1 MNHFNH
7 PLSSLLY
14 PQTTLRGLM
23 TPRHLLNHL
32 LNLALVFP
40 LLSLS
45 FISCGEI
52 DHSPTSIS
60 APEEVEKNDEDC
72 EPGLL
77 GCRCLRG
84 DFECWDEDAICIGGI
99 CREQTCQ
106 VGEENCACFANST
119 CSQAGDGAWLVC
131 GVNGIC
137 RQPACPQGEEGCGC
151 FAGYQCNEGVF
162 CQDDGQNPPV
172 CVRPSCPAGD
182 LNCGCFPDRTC
193 GVDATGV
200 QLVCE
205 GSSCT
210 RPQCQQGSDGCACR
224 PDYSCDGNLLCANGT
239 CAAPSCNQGSLSCAC
254 DPDGSCDEGLGCN
267 ASGTCQAVNCPQ
279 GEEGCGCFPDFT
291 CGVTADQA
299 QLLCSAAG
307 RCVRT
312 DCRAGLRDCGCA
324 ADGSCESGF
333 TCANGFCEEEAPNDP
348 DYIPREPPILDL
360 CLSHCKEGLF
370 NEEDGQFYP
379 CSTDGFMEIGLPKKV
394 NGFWT
399 DRVCDRGT
407 WVLEGIESPLACE
420 TDLNCPAH
428 QLCFDGLCASNCR
441 TDNDCYGDRRCDK
454 YVCRMPCN
462 TSSSVCSDG
471 DFCASKDA
479 ESGFCMPK
487 IPVTESED
495 GAPVDPNTAVIDR
508 FSVDVNQLKFTNTRT
523 TFDIIIT
530 NHSPRSISIPVK
542 RLRHERI
549 LVASGNIEVN
559 ENREVTLRNAD
570 GSPNDLNP
578 DDGARP
584 LNWVEFS
591 ARDSNLFEVLDADD
605 ERAQLDDSL
614 VIINLPSVDEVVN
627 DPSTELKPNQ
637 VRLTVSLDNTSA
649 PVKRWSGDLLIG
661 DESYGKEYVG
671 LNYSVE
677 PDGQWRGQVTY
688 ISDFGVNDRP
698 VGSSPLLAWINDK
711 TQSTVP
717 TDSVFLEKWHT
728 LIRSSYI
735 NGFQLNNALKERQ
748 FDAFLGSLSNQSWKQ
763 ATDDSGCNDPFCF
776 WYDRCPAANE
786 GRPCTLSN
794 NSDAMIPRGLLQYP
808 IAMNL
813 KKVGDDYVGRIETNS
828 TLHYSAIPQISLSF
842 EREATDCE
850 GSECF
855 NSLLHL
861 ETLIVAGGR
870 FIADPTVDA
879 EGNLE
884 SPVTCPEGY
893 KPFDIPWLVRGF
905 RTQTA
910 YDEEDA
916 ARKRYECRA
925 SGFPYPVDGSITE
938 LDGEETS
945 LELLEELNLRFASTN
960 PIPDGK
966 SRVRSFELIDGGLI
980 NEERLFIIFR
990 ERFAN
995 FVPGQPD
1002 FFAYGYM
1009 DLRQEPAELE
1019 DSNYE
1024 GIPHVDPNDTK
1035 QVDLYP
1041 TCSEDIQAEIERMT
1055 EGDSFSEYLDASAEN
1070 VAKVVSVLINGVAA
1084 APNGLPFASTNP
1096 AAASPIKEAM
1106 KRVHYICHDNG
1117 RIDGCGDT
1125 AELLTDSSGNPILDA
1140 NGDRQ
1145 YLPGSIGCPADSG
1158 VTYFVLGET
1167 NTDSGVVSV
1176 DRGYEFHGREI
1187 CALDCNQE
1195 GSCGE
1200 FLGLS
1205 EVFSNEAI
1213 GSGLAEGAAWLSEH
1227 SDSDKLLVPANTC
1240 FTTRGDYI
1248 PGDGQSESIRK
1259 VNCDTNRIDLR
1270 QGREFYIPQESGAP
1284 RLSDLYS
1291 DIEEA
1296 FRYKTRFRNRDGTN
1310 LGFTPEMCD
1319 PNSDSIRYC
1328 YAPRMIEDIRERIN
1342 CLQWINNGGSDR
1354 QTESKDQYL
1363 DALETLRN
1371 NGTGGI
1377 ESTFRNYT
1385 EFMKFNFGANY
1396 FLNAQDDLVRYDGF
1410 EKLYAELLIMLGDE
1424 AYTDAFRSRFDL
1436 AGVRGAPFL
1445 GHKFEHNGIRLE
1457 GTAGF
1462 EMYSLYRAIQ
1472 YYDYAL
1478 EQFYMQAET
1487 IGKLIIDDSTYNR
1500 AADERVIDIRTV
1512 VEYFNTLIRAS
1523 SQKTRA
1529 WSAVAER
1536 YQSFNRADLARDVLQ
1551 RGYASAYSESVIFSR
1566 FMLSIVDDLSVEE
1579 HPQLYKVIE
1588 DTNRRYTS
1596 GLRKMRETFA
1606 TLTDE
1611 PLVFGLDPLY
1621 IPFPA
1626 LEPQESNAFEKVMVT
1641 VRRKLA
1647 DAAQKEDRALN
1658 EDRAFET
1665 DAAMFQQELT
1675 KLRNTYESQLGD
1687 LCGTFEVDGRIYPA
1701 THRYAHLDARL
1712 KYISDPCGILGSG
1725 QIYQEINRLE
1735 QFQIDFEILRIAQ
1748 ANKIEEINLE
1758 IERASDQCGLIDDRA
1773 KYEYDLEGA
1782 TNSLERDIQKAR
1794 TGIAKTER
1802 VFEGI
1807 NAVASLVK
1815 CNGDDL
1821 TGLSCITG
1829 SIGANVVFA
1838 ARVAR
1843 ELVVSNLEK
1852 RIDNKTNEIAKKRR
1866 DATKYRIL
1874 QQCDQLTIDSDARV
1888 KTLALALN
1896 THELEALR
1904 QQYQLRGQFAQINA
1918 LINKAKSLE
1927 AEQEEAEQMAINVQA
1942 ARNDPNVRIYRNDA
1956 VLNADRTFKSVLTD
1970 IYKATRIFEYYS
1982 SQSYAP
1988 LNDLFLVR
1996 MVSRGDISLEAYVD
2010 DLEDTFND
2018 FEENFGI
2025 PDLRVDV
2032 ISLRDYIM
2040 DITYEDTNG
2049 QPLSQSDRVK
2059 MFRERLTDNSL
2070 LDKNGYRVMPFSL
2083 SESRLSPLTR
2093 NHKIAYMEAEFV
2105 GSRVGDSLGRLY
2117 LRNGGTSVV
2126 RPLEGPNQ
2134 YFRFPKHIAVIN
2146 TFFNGQKVFP
2156 PHLYQNQ
2163 RLRDRPFLNSRWELI
2178 LNQSDELANQDIDL
2192 NSLTDIKVYVYY
2204 RDFTDY

>member
-1 MNHFNH
+1 MSDNLMKT
-7 PLSSLLY
+7 LSHTMSYPQRGAHAMLRFFSLSLL
-14 PQTTLRGLM
+14 TLIGAGL
-23 TPRHLLNHL
+23 L
-32 LNLALVFP
+32 
-40 LLSLS
+40 
-45 FISCGEI
+45 SCGEI
-52 DHSPTSIS
+52 KPTTPTEST
-60 APEEVEKNDEDC
+60 ANEEVQKLDGDC
-72 EPGLL
+72 EPGVL

-99 CREQTCQ
+99 CREQTCD
-106 VGEENCACFANST
+106 VGDENCACFANST
-119 CSQAGDGAWLVC
+119 CSQNADGSWLVC

-137 RQPACPQGEEGCGC
+137 RQPACPQGDEGCGC
-151 FAGYQCNEGVF
+151 FAGFQCNEGLF
-162 CQDDGQNPPV
+162 CQDDGQTPPV
-172 CVRPSCPAGD
+172 CVRPNCPAGD
-182 LNCGCFPDRTC
+182 LNCGCFPDRSC
-193 GVDATGV
+193 GVDSTGT

-205 GSSCT
+205 GSTCT
-210 RPQCQQGSDGCACR
+210 RPQCNQGTQGCACR
-224 PDYSCDGNLLCANGT
+224 PDYSCDGNLLCDGGT
-239 CAAPSCNQGSLSCAC
+239 CEPPSCVQGSLSCAC
-254 DPDGSCDEGLGCN
+254 EPDGSCNSGLRCDAN
-267 ASGTCQAVNCPQ
+267 GTCQAINCPQ

-291 CGVTADQA
+291 CGSTADQA
-299 QLLCSAAG
+299 QLLCSATG

-312 DCRAGLRDCGCA
+312 DCRAGVRGCGCA
-324 ADGSCESGF
+324 ADGSCETGF
-333 TCANGFCEEEAPNDP
+333 ICANGFCEEEAPRDP
-348 DYIPREPPILDL
+348 NFVPREPPILDL
-360 CLSHCKEGLF
+360 CLTSCKEDY
-370 NEEDGQFYP
+370 EAPDGQFYP
-379 CSTDGFMEIGLPKKV
+379 CNSDHLMQTCLPKKV
-394 NGFWT
+394 NGQWV
-399 DRVCDRGT
+399 DRLCDRGSC
-407 WVLEGIESPLACE
+407 VLEGIESPLACA
-420 TDLNCPAH
+420 TDLDCPDY
-428 QLCFDGLCASNCR
+428 QLCFDGLCASNCE
-441 TDNDCYGDRRCDK
+441 TDTDCAGGRQCAK
-454 YVCRMPCN
+454 NVCRMPCR
-462 TSSSVCSDG
+462 TDASTCSD
-471 DFCASKDA
+471 DEFCASKDA
-479 ESGFCMPK
+479 ESGFCMAK
-487 IPVTESED
+487 VPVEAD
-495 GAPVDPNTAVIDR
+495 APVASAVLDR
-508 FSVDVNQLKFTNTRT
+508 FSVDINQIKFTNTRT
-523 TFDIIIT
+523 SFDVIIT

-549 LVASGNIEVN
+549 LEASGNIEVN
-559 ENREVTLRNAD
+559 ESREVTLRNAD
-570 GSPNDLNP
+570 GSPNELDP
-578 DDGARP
+578 QDGARP
-584 LNWVEFS
+584 LNWLEFT
-591 ARDSNLFEVLDADD
+591 ARDASLFEVIDEAD

-614 VIINLPSVDEVVN
+614 VIVNLPSADETTA
-627 DPSTELKPNQ
+627 DASSGLKPNQ
-637 VRLTVSLDNTSA
+637 VRLTVSLDNSNA
-649 PVKRWSGDLLIG
+649 PVKRWNGDIVIG
-661 DESYGKEYVG
+661 DENYGKEFVG

-688 ISDFGVNDRP
+688 VSDFGVNDQP
-698 VGSSPLLAWINDK
+698 VGNNPLLTWMSDK
-711 TQSTVP
+711 IQSTEE

-735 NGFQLNNALKERQ
+735 NGFQLPSRLKERE
-748 FDAFLGSLSNQSWKQ
+748 FDAVLGSINNKSWKQ
-763 ATDDSGCNDPFCF
+763 ATDDAGCNDPFCF
-776 WYDRCPAANE
+776 WYDRCPEAAE
-786 GRPCTLSN
+786 GLPCTLSN
-794 NSDAMIPRGLLQYP
+794 NNDGMMPRGLLQYP

-813 KKVGDDYVGRIETNS
+813 KKDGDNYVGRIETTS
-828 TLHYSAIPQISLSF
+828 TLHYSATPQIALSF
-842 EREATDCE
+842 ERDSTDCS

-855 NSLLHL
+855 NPLLSLD
-861 ETLIVAGGR
+861 TTIVAGGR
-870 FIADPTVDA
+870 FVADPVVDA
-879 EGNLE
+879 EGTLE
-884 SPVTCPEGY
+884 SPVSCPEGY
-893 KPFDIPWLVRGF
+893 EPFDIPWLVRGF
-905 RTQTA
+905 RVQTA

-916 ARKRYECRA
+916 ARKRYECR
-925 SGFPYPVDGSITE
+925 SSQFPYPIDGSVSTIN
-938 LDGEETS
+938 GEEVGV
-945 LELLEELNLRFASTN
+945 ELLKELNLRFASTN

-966 SRVRSFELIDGGLI
+966 SRVRRFELIDGGLI

-990 ERFAN
+990 ERFEN

-1024 GIPHVDPNDTK
+1024 GIPHVDPNDSK

-1041 TCSEDIQAEIERMT
+1041 TCSEELQAEIERMT
-1055 EGDSFSEYLDASAEN
+1055 DGLSFEAYLNTSAEN
-1070 VAKVVSVLINGVAA
+1070 VANVVSVLINGVAS

-1096 AAASPIKEAM
+1096 AAATAIKTAM
-1106 KRVHYICHDNG
+1106 KRVHYICHDTG
-1117 RIDGCGDT
+1117 TIDGCGD
-1125 AELLTDSSGNPILDA
+1125 ADELLTDSNGDPILDA
-1140 NGDRQ
+1140 NGNRQ
-1145 YLPGSIGCPADSG
+1145 YVPGSLGCPEGSG
-1158 VTYFVLGET
+1158 YTYFVLGET
-1167 NTDSGVVSV
+1167 NPDTGVVSV
-1176 DRGYEFHGREI
+1176 DRGYEFKGRQI
-1187 CALDCNQE
+1187 CDLPCNSN

-1205 EVFSNEAI
+1205 EAI
-1213 GSGLAEGAAWLSEH
+1213 SSESVGSGLAPGATWLANH
-1227 SDSDKLLVPANTC
+1227 SDSDKLLVPASTC

-1248 PGDGQSESIRK
+1248 PGDGQTESVRR
-1259 VNCDTNRIDLR
+1259 VNCDTNRADLR
-1270 QGREFYIPQESGAP
+1270 QGREFYIPNETDSP

-1319 PNSDSIRYC
+1319 PSDDSIRYC
-1328 YAPRMIEDIRERIN
+1328 YAPRMIEQIRERIN
-1342 CLQWINNGGSDR
+1342 CLQWINNGGAAR
-1354 QTESKDQYL
+1354 QTASADQYL
-1363 DALETLRN
+1363 DDLEFLRN

-1377 ESTFRNYT
+1377 ESTFRDYT

-1445 GHKFEHNGIRLE
+1445 GHKFERNGIRLE

-1462 EMYSLYRAIQ
+1462 EMYSLYRAVQ

-1487 IGKLIIDDSTYNR
+1487 IGKLIADDSTFNR
-1500 AADERVIDIRTV
+1500 NERERVIDIRTV

-1551 RGYASAYSESVIFSR
+1551 RGYASAYSESVMFSR
-1566 FMLSIVDDLSVEE
+1566 FMLSIVDDLDITER
-1579 HPQLYKVIE
+1579 PQLYKVIE

-1626 LEPQESNAFEKVMVT
+1626 LEPQESNAFEKIMTT

-1687 LCGTFEVDGRIYPA
+1687 ICGTFEAEGRIYPA
-1701 THRYAHLDARL
+1701 IQRYAHLDERL
-1712 KYISDPCGILGSG
+1712 KYISDPCGLVGNG
-1725 QIYQEINRLE
+1725 QIYQGLTSLE
-1735 QFQIDFEILRIAQ
+1735 TLNLSFEELKRDFENQLLNINDMKDKASAKCEQILERADFEVDVRNQ
-1748 ANKIEEINLE
+1748 TINLE
-1758 IERASDQCGLIDDRA
+1758 RKIR
-1773 KYEYDLEGA
+1773 GA
-1782 TNSLERDIQKAR
+1782 RQTINDANQVWEFVQK
-1794 TGIAKTER
+1794 
-1802 VFEGI
+1802 
-1807 NAVASLVK
+1807 VASLQK
-1815 CNGDDL
+1815 CNL
-1821 TGLSCITG
+1821 IVGLSNGGDCLTAPIATATL
-1829 SIGANVVFA
+1829 IGG
-1838 ARVAR
+1838 RIAR
-1843 ELVVSNLEK
+1843 ELVVRNAEKQIEDRTRAIEDLE
-1852 RIDNKTNEIAKKRR
+1852 TQ
-1866 DATKYRIL
+1866 ATRTRIL
-1874 QQCDQLTIDSDARV
+1874 KECDSVMLDTEFNV
-1888 KTLALALN
+1888 KSAIIGLN
-1896 THELEALR
+1896 THELKSLSL
-1904 QQYQLRGQFAQINA
+1904 QYQLRAKLAEINS
-1918 LINKAKSLE
+1918 LRNKAKSLE

-1956 VLNADRTFKSVLTD
+1956 VLNADRTFKSALTD

-2010 DLEDTFND
+2010 ELEDAFNA
-2018 FEENFGI
+2018 FEEDFGI

-2032 ISLRDYIM
+2032 ISLRDFVM
-2040 DITYEDTNG
+2040 DIPTEDTTG
-2049 QPLSQSDRVK
+2049 QPLSQSERVK

-2126 RPLEGPNQ
+2126 RPLDGANQ
-2134 YFRFPKHIAVIN
+2134 YYRFPKHVAVIN

-2156 PHLYQNQ
+2156 ANLYQNQ

-2204 RDFTDY
+2204 RDFTDF